1 MRMAPD
7 TDDTIAAIAT
17 AQAPAGIGIVRISG
31 RESLSVVNTVFEN
44 ARGEHVLT
52 GSSAGFLRHGYVTD
66 EDGSRIDEVM
76 AVYFRAPHSYTGEN
90 MAELQCH
97 GGVYVLSRVLER
109 VLSAGVNLGVR
120 LAKPGEFTK
129 RAFLNGR
136 IDLTQA
142 EAVMDII
149 AADSEFSLR
158 NAQRQIGGELRS
170 GIAGLRKKLLHES
183 AFIEASLDDP
193 ESYAGALEDYP
204 SRLMP
209 VIKDAVEKLTAMI
222 EGASDGMMIRE
233 GIKTVI
239 AGRPNAG
246 KSSLMNLLAGFD
258 RAIVSPVPGTT
269 RDTIEE
275 KIRIGDIV
283 LKVTDTAGISDGTER
298 DRDDVEKTGIERA
311 KKALDEAELILFVVD
326 LTEKPDEQLIR
337 LYHETAGRRRIL
349 IANKT
354 DIADDTVLTGE
365 LAGEDCV
372 YMSAKT
378 GEGYDRLASVIQ
390 GMFRKGVLNA
400 DEIVITHARHRE
412 LLVSARAALTELIGT
427 VEAGM
432 SEDLYT
438 VDLMEAYRCLGEIIG
453 EDVGEDLVDEI
464 FSTFCM
470 GK

>member
-1 MRMAPD
+1 MTWE

-31 RESLSVVNTVFEN
+31 SESLTVADMIFEN

-52 GSSAGFLRHGYVTD
+52 GSPAGFLRHGYVTD
-66 EDGSRIDEVM
+66 ENGGRIDEVM
-76 AVYFRAPHSYTGEN
+76 AVSFKAPHSYTGED
-90 MAELQCH
+90 MVELQCH
-97 GGVYVLSRVLER
+97 GGVYVLSRILDR
-109 VLSAGVNLGVR
+109 VISKGAKLGVR
-120 LAKPGEFTK
+120 LATPGEFTK

-149 AADSEFSLR
+149 AADSEFSLK
-158 NAQRQIGGELRS
+158 NAQRQISGELRS
-170 GIAGLRKKLLHES
+170 RIGELRKRLLHES
-183 AFIEASLDDP
+183 AFIEAALDDP
-193 ESYAGALEDYP
+193 DSYASLLEDYP
-204 SRLMP
+204 SRLLP
-209 VIKDAVEKLTAMI
+209 IVSVSIDELTDMI
-222 EGASDGMMIRE
+222 DKASDGMMIRE
-233 GIKTVI
+233 GIRTVI
-239 AGRPNAG
+239 VGRPNAG

-283 LKVTDTAGISDGTER
+283 LKVTDTAGISDGSER

-311 KKALDEAELILFVVD
+311 RKAKDNAELILFVVD
-326 LTEKPDEQLIR
+326 LTESPDEQLLR
-337 LYHETAGRRRIL
+337 LYSETAGQRRIL

-354 DIADDTVLTGE
+354 DIADEAKLTGE

-378 GEGYDRLASVIQ
+378 GEGYEELAERIQ
-390 GMFRKGVLNA
+390 SMFRQGVLNT
-400 DEIVITHARHRE
+400 DEVVVTHARHRE
-412 LLVSARAALTELIGT
+412 LLAAAREALQELVAT
-427 VEAGM
+427 LEAGM

>member
-1 MRMAPD
+1 MGPD
-7 TDDTIAAIAT
+7 SDDTIAAIAT

-31 RESLSVVNTVFEN
+31 REALSVADMVFEN

-52 GSSAGFLRHGYVTD
+52 GSPAGFLRYGYVAG
-66 EDGSRIDEVM
+66 EDGNRIDEVM
-76 AVYFRAPHSYTGEN
+76 AVFFKAPHSYTGED

-109 VLSAGVNLGVR
+109 VIEAGKTMGVR

-149 AADSEFSLR
+149 AADSDFSLK
-158 NAQRQIGGELRS
+158 NAQRQISGELKLKI
-170 GIAGLRKKLLHES
+170 GGLRKCLLHES

-193 ESYAGALEDYP
+193 ESYAALLEDYS

-209 VIKDAVEKLTAMI
+209 VISDTISKLTDMI
-222 EGASDGMMIRE
+222 NGSSNGMMMRE
-233 GIKTVI
+233 GVRTVI
-239 AGRPNAG
+239 VGRPNAG
-246 KSSLMNLLAGFD
+246 KSSLMNLLAGYD
-258 RAIVSPVPGTT
+258 RAIVSPIPGTT

-283 LKVTDTAGISDGTER
+283 LKVTDTAGISDGSERER
-298 DRDDVEKTGIERA
+298 DIIEKTGIERA
-311 KKALDEAELILFVVD
+311 RRAMDDAELILFVVD
-326 LTEKPDEQLIR
+326 LTKKPDEQLLT
-337 LYHETAGRRRIL
+337 LYRETKNRRRIL

-354 DIADDTVLTGE
+354 DIADEAVLTGE
-365 LAGEDCV
+365 LSSEDCV

-378 GEGYDRLASVIQ
+378 GEGYEQLADKIRD
-390 GMFRKGVLNA
+390 MFRKGVLNT
-400 DEIVITHARHRE
+400 DDIVITHARHKE
-412 LLVSARAALTELIGT
+412 LLEAARSALCALTETI
-427 VEAGM
+427 ESGM

-453 EDVGEDLVDEI
+453 EEVGEDLVDEI

>member
-1 MRMAPD
+1 MGPD
-7 TDDTIAAIAT
+7 SDDTIAAIAT

-31 RESLSVVNTVFEN
+31 REALSVADMVFEN

-52 GSSAGFLRHGYVTD
+52 GSPAGFLRHGYVAG
-66 EDGSRIDEVM
+66 EDGNRIDEIM
-76 AVYFRAPHSYTGEN
+76 AVFFKAPHSYTGED

-109 VLSAGVNLGVR
+109 VIEAGKTMGVR

-149 AADSEFSLR
+149 AADSDFSLK
-158 NAQRQIGGELRS
+158 NAQRQISGELKLKI
-170 GIAGLRKKLLHES
+170 GGLRKCLLHES

-193 ESYAGALEDYP
+193 ESYAALLEDYP

-209 VIKDAVEKLTAMI
+209 VISDTISKLTDMI
-222 EGASDGMMIRE
+222 NGSSNGMMMRE
-233 GIKTVI
+233 GVRTVI
-239 AGRPNAG
+239 VGRPNAG
-246 KSSLMNLLAGFD
+246 KSSLMNLLAGYD
-258 RAIVSPVPGTT
+258 RAIVSPIPGTT

-283 LKVTDTAGISDGTER
+283 LKVTDTAGISDGSERER
-298 DRDDVEKTGIERA
+298 DIIEKTGIERA
-311 KKALDEAELILFVVD
+311 RRAMDDSELILFVVD
-326 LTEKPDEQLIR
+326 LTKKPDEQLLT
-337 LYHETAGRRRIL
+337 LYRETKNRRRIL

-354 DIADDTVLTGE
+354 DIADEAVLTGE
-365 LAGEDCV
+365 LSSEDCV

-378 GEGYDRLASVIQ
+378 GEGYEQLADKIRD
-390 GMFRKGVLNA
+390 MFRKGVLNT
-400 DEIVITHARHRE
+400 DDIVITHARHKE
-412 LLVSARAALTELIGT
+412 LLEAARSALYALTETI
-427 VEAGM
+427 ESGM

-453 EDVGEDLVDEI
+453 EEVGEDLVDEI

>member
-1 MRMAPD
+1 MGPD
-7 TDDTIAAIAT
+7 SDDTIAAIAT

-31 RESLSVVNTVFEN
+31 RNALSVADMVFEN

-52 GSSAGFLRHGYVTD
+52 GSPAGFLRHGYVAG
-66 EDGSRIDEVM
+66 EDGNRIDEVM
-76 AVYFRAPHSYTGEN
+76 AVFFKAPHSYTGED

-109 VLSAGVNLGVR
+109 VIEAGKTMGVR

-149 AADSEFSLR
+149 AADSDFSLK
-158 NAQRQIGGELRS
+158 NAQRQISGELKLKI
-170 GIAGLRKKLLHES
+170 GGLRKCLLHES

-193 ESYAGALEDYP
+193 ESYAALLEDYP

-209 VIKDAVEKLTAMI
+209 VISDTISKLTDMI
-222 EGASDGMMIRE
+222 NGSTNGMMMRE
-233 GIKTVI
+233 GVRTVI
-239 AGRPNAG
+239 VGRPNAG
-246 KSSLMNLLAGFD
+246 KSSLMNLLAGYD
-258 RAIVSPVPGTT
+258 RAIVSPIPGTT

-283 LKVTDTAGISDGTER
+283 LKVTDTAGISDGSERER
-298 DRDDVEKTGIERA
+298 DIIEKTGIERA
-311 KKALDEAELILFVVD
+311 RRAMDDAELILFVVD
-326 LTEKPDEQLIR
+326 LTKKPDEQLLT
-337 LYHETAGRRRIL
+337 LYRETKNRRRIL

-354 DIADDTVLTGE
+354 DIADEAVLTGE
-365 LAGEDCV
+365 LSSEDCV

-378 GEGYDRLASVIQ
+378 GEGYEQLADKIRD
-390 GMFRKGVLNA
+390 MFRKGVLNT
-400 DEIVITHARHRE
+400 DDIVITHARHKE
-412 LLVSARAALTELIGT
+412 LLEAARSALYALTETI
-427 VEAGM
+427 ESGM

-453 EDVGEDLVDEI
+453 EEVGEDLVDEI